1 MTISTEYTPP
11 QYIGNGTTTVFAFPY
26 VFYNASELSATSTVI
41 ATGVDTVLAQGVDY
55 TVSGGSGS
63 SGFITTSSP
72 PASTVRITIQRSI
85 PYRQD
90 ADFQENTAFPAA
102 TLETALDK
110 AVIMAQQTKEISS
123 RALVIPAADSG
134 VSTTIPAAAVRAG
147 KALFFDGT
155 GNPSVTSAVD
165 TISAAAAAASA
176 SAAATSATN
185 AANAQAAAEAAA
197 AGIRWRPSVKAA
209 TTANI
214 TLTGPQTVDGVAL
227 IAGDRCLVKNQS
239 TAANNGVYVVA
250 AGSWTRAPDAD
261 TWAELVSQAVA
272 VEQGSVNAD
281 TQWICT
287 NDAGGTLGVT
297 AVTWAP
303 FLTNP
308 RDGSVTIAK
317 LDPAIVAASQLV
329 GRGSTGN
336 AAAISLG
343 SGLSMTGTTIIL
355 GSSYY
360 QVNATTSGTDSQFL
374 SIPSGIRRIV
384 ITFDNV
390 STNGTGLLNVEL
402 GDSGGFETSGYAG
415 AVFRDGGSAAF
426 STAFLVT
433 SSTVAADSYNG
444 VLELRRGDSS
454 TFTWSIA
461 GNISAPTGPLVHVS
475 AGSKSLSAEL
485 DRLRIVA
492 GGNSFDSGKI
502 SCEAFL
508 I

>member
-11 QYIGNGTTTVFAFPY
+11 QYIGNETTTVFAFPY
-26 VFYNASELSATSTVI
+26 VFYNATEISVTSTVI
-41 ATGVDTVLAQGVDY
+41 ATGIDTVLTQGVNY
-55 TVSGGSGS
+55 TVSGGAGS
-63 SGFITTSSP
+63 TGFVTLTVA
-72 PASTVRITIQRSI
+72 PASTIRITIQRSI

-90 ADFQENTAFPAA
+90 ADFQENTAFPAT

-110 AVIMAQQTKEISS
+110 AVIMAQQTKEIAT
-123 RALVIPAADSG
+123 RALVVPASDSG
-134 VSTTIPAAAVRAG
+134 VSTVIPSAAIRAG

-155 GNPSVTSAVD
+155 GNPSVTSTTD

-176 SAAATSATN
+176 SAAATSAIN

-209 TTANI
+209 TTSNI

-239 TAANNGVYVVA
+239 TAANNGVYVVSA
-250 AGSWTRAPDAD
+250 SSWTRSTDAD
-261 TWAELVSQAVA
+261 TWTELVSQAVA

-287 NDAGGTLGVT
+287 NDVGGTLGVT

-343 SGLSMTGTTIIL
+343 GRLTMSGTTLNINGDWTAYTPAVTGYGTATNINFLWRREGKDVLIRGKFTGGTPAATRLEIELPATLSIDFTSLPSGNSIVGGAARLLSGTPHYAACVDGSTNRILIGRNDATGGSPNGGLSNAL
-355 GSSYY
+355 GSAGETYTID
-360 QVNATTSGTDSQFL
+360 VRL
-374 SIPSGIRRIV
+374 P
-384 ITFDNV
+384 IT
-390 STNGTGLLNVEL
+390 G
-402 GDSGGFETSGYAG
+402 
-415 AVFRDGGSAAF
+415 
-426 STAFLVT
+426 
-433 SSTVAADSYNG
+433 
-444 VLELRRGDSS
+444 
-454 TFTWSIA
+454 W
-461 GNISAPTGPLVHVS
+461 
-475 AGSKSLSAEL
+475 
-485 DRLRIVA
+485 
-492 GGNSFDSGKI
+492 
-502 SCEAFL
+502 
-508 I
+508 